1 MRDVGL
7 TRGPGILM
15 ALLAATL
22 LLSYA
27 TSAEAEELPEGSCED
42 LLVQVDKE
50 YSLPPLYVP
59 PDMVFISD
67 YGVPALDWGAML
79 RVESA
84 EHLSELVNAADS
96 EGSELIVAS
105 SYRSFYDQSLAHAFY
120 TSLYGS
126 EADRVSAVPGHSE
139 HQLGTAVDF
148 TNAEAGYQIN
158 QGFGDTEAARWLR
171 ENASEYGFVLSYP
184 IGEEEK
190 TGYIWEPW
198 HYRYVGVDN
207 ARRVKE
213 AGADAR
219 DLLLEE
225 GVRPD
230 CS

>member
-50 YSLPPLYVP
+50 YSLPPLYAP

-67 YGVPALDWGAML
+67 YGVPALGWGAML

-120 TSLYGS
+120 TRPL
-126 EADRVSAVPGHSE
+126 RVRGRSCERGARPQRASARHRGRLH
-139 HQLGTAVDF
+139 
-148 TNAEAGYQIN
+148 
-158 QGFGDTEAARWLR
+158 
-171 ENASEYGFVLSYP
+171 
-184 IGEEEK
+184 K
-190 TGYIWEPW
+190 
-198 HYRYVGVDN
+198 
-207 ARRVKE
+207 RR
-213 AGADAR
+213 GR
-219 DLLLEE
+219 IT
-225 GVRPD
+225 R
-230 CS
+230 